1 MDDANNCFLFRT
13 FLRGKTILLVT
24 HQLQYVRQA
33 DRVFLVNGGRLTMSG
48 SYEQISQAGADFLQY
63 IIDEEKEEYEGE
75 NKEKRKDRYV
85 HAKQEKIAL
94 WTRVEENGSIHD
106 KNGTWGMRLTM
117 GVVSTIATGLS
128 IGECMY
134 AICLY
139 CPPRPRVF

>member
-1 MDDANNCFLFRT
+1 M
-13 FLRGKTILLVT
+13 LVT

-85 HAKQEKIAL
+85 CVHAKQEKIAL
-94 WTRVEENGSIHD
+94 WTCVKDNGS
-106 KNGTWGMRLTM
+106 T
-117 GVVSTIATGLS
+117 
-128 IGECMY
+128 
-134 AICLY
+134 
-139 CPPRPRVF
+139 